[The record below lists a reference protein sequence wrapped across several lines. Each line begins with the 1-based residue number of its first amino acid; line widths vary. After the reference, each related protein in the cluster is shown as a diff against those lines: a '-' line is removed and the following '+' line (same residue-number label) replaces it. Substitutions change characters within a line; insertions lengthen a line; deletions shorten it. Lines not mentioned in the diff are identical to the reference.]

1 MEVAMAEVK
10 KGGGF
15 HALEQRIH
23 QIEDEDAKAEK
34 AASRTSES
42 AKHEAKEEPKAP
54 RNEPK

>member
-1 MEVAMAEVK
+1 MAEMK

-34 AASRTSES
+34 SAQGQSES
-42 AKHEAKEEPKAP
+42 AKREAKEEPKSP
-54 RNEPK
+54 RKEPK